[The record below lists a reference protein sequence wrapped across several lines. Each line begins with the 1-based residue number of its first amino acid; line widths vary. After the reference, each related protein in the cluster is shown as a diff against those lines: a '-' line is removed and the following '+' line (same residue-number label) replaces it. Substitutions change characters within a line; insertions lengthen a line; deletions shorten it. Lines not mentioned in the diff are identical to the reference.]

1 MINAVIEMEEK
12 TNIAQ
17 ISFGMQ
23 LREVKPILR
32 VPLATLG
39 IEICVM
45 IKKLSNKVSQSSTI
59 TTEELSS
66 VSILKCGA
74 EDMMEAS
81 GEKDQCQQHSQDQQH
96 SQEMEMEQEMQQL
109 KQQEQQEDLHAQ
121 VELNVK
127 RKRKL

>member
-17 ISFGMQ
+17 ISFGRQ

-45 IKKLSNKVSQSSTI
+45 IKKVSNKVSQSSTI

-66 VSILKCGA
+66 VTILKCGA
-74 EDMMEAS
+74 EDMMEPS
-81 GEKDQCQQHSQDQQH
+81 GEKDQCQQQSQDQQH
-96 SQEMEMEQEMQQL
+96 SQEMEQEMQQL

-121 VELNVK
+121 VERNVK
-127 RKRKL
+127 RKL